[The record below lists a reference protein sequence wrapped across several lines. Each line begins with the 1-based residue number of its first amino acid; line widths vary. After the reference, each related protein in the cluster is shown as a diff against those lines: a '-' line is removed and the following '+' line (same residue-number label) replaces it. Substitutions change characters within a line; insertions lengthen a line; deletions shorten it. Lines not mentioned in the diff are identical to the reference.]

1 MSKTRFSIEEL
12 NQLAASKNIAQFLD
26 ESELNEI
33 GQNACNDF
41 DEDYGRMS
49 HKIEQWREILDQTMQ
64 VKEEKNFP
72 WPDASSMKF
81 PLIAEACIEFSS
93 NIYPEIV
100 QPDRIARVKVNGEDP
115 EGVKQARADRVEKH
129 LNYQLIEKIRNW
141 EPDMDALLFRIPA
154 YGCYYKKIYFDQSKN
169 LPVVNICSPETVITS
184 SENNSLD
191 DERRITHILP
201 PFSKNDVIERIRKGL
216 FLNVD
221 MPQKDKDTEEDDDE
235 KFIEQHC
242 WLDLDEDGYKEPY
255 TVTVHRESQMIFRIV
270 ARFTEDDIQTVTS
283 NTRKNAIASID
294 GFTHFVKY
302 PFFRSFDGSNTD
314 LGFGELLIPL
324 NEQINSNINQLTD
337 SGTLQNVQGGFV
349 GRGVRMDSGPFR
361 LSMGEWMPVEAR
373 GGSMG
378 DNIFPIP
385 TKEPSQTLFALLGMM
400 IDMARGLSQASK
412 STPGEI
418 PANTPATTFL
428 GWIEEGMKVYS
439 SIHKRIFNAAK
450 QEIRKIYRLNAL
462 YGDPE
467 EYEKYHDVQGV
478 DMLEDYSFEDEDIS
492 PAASPEVS
500 TNMQRLIQAQ
510 SLIGMDPQTAQA
522 GGLDPRATM
531 RRYLEATK
539 QPNIEVLQP
548 PPEPAP
554 EGPTFEE
561 QMLQMQNDIEQGKLA
576 LRTYELEIKEM
587 TEYIKG
593 VKNLAEAEGVEA
605 GTQLKEYQQGVQDI
619 KDGLEIE
626 RTEEELNRQAIQQ
639 QETQP
644 IEQQPIEQQPQ

>member
-1 MSKTRFSIEEL
+1 MPRKRFTIEQL
-12 NQLAASKNIAQFLD
+12 KQLAASKNIAQFLD
-26 ESELNEI
+26 EPELNEM
-33 GQNACNDF
+33 GQDVCNDF
-41 DEDYGRMS
+41 DEDFGRMS
-49 HKIEQWREILDQTMQ
+49 HKINQWRDILDQVMQ

-72 WPDASSMKF
+72 WPNASNMKY

-100 QPDRIARVKVNGEDP
+100 QPNRIVRIQVNGEDP
-115 EGVKQARADRVEKH
+115 NGEKQARADRVEKH
-129 LNYQLIEKIRNW
+129 LNYQLTEKIKNW

-169 LPVVNICSPETVITS
+169 VPVVNICSPDTVITS
-184 SENNSLD
+184 SGNNSLD
-191 DERRITHILP
+191 DERRITHTLSP
-201 PFSKNDVIERIRKGL
+201 LSKNDVIERIRKGI

-255 TVTVHRESQMIFRIV
+255 TITVHRESQMVFRIV
-270 ARFTEDDIQTVTS
+270 ARFTEDDIQTVTT
-283 NTRKNAIASID
+283 NRTKDVIASIE

-337 SGTLQNVQGGFV
+337 SGTLQTIQGGFL
-349 GRGVRMDSGPFR
+349 GKGIRMDSGPFR
-361 LSMGEWMPVEAR
+361 VSMGEWLPVESR
-373 GGSMG
+373 GGSLG

-439 SIHKRIFNAAK
+439 SIHKRIYNATK
-450 QEIRKIYRLNAL
+450 QEIRKIYRLNSL

-467 EYEKYHDVQGV
+467 EYEKYQDMQDV
-478 DMLEDYSFEDEDIS
+478 DMLEDYAFADEDIS

-510 SLIGMDPQTAQA
+510 SLIGMDRQIAQA
-522 GGLDPRATM
+522 GGLDPRAAM

-539 QPNIEVLQP
+539 QPNIEELQP
-548 PPEPAP
+548 PPEPVP
-554 EGPTFEE
+554 EGPTLEQ
-561 QMLQMQNDIEQGKLA
+561 QMLDMQANIERGKLDLKA
-576 LRTYELEIKEM
+576 YELEIKEM

-593 VKNLAEAEGVEA
+593 VRNLAEAEAVET

-639 QETQP
+639 QGA
-644 IEQQPIEQQPQ
+644 QPIEQQPQ